1 MLPARRVTDPALGS
15 VTVTLMRQ
23 TEVMQGTPT
32 RQIDTVLFD
41 MGGVLM
47 KNGRHSDL
55 ASRFPPE
62 HAALALKIFMGDY
75 GEDNDHP
82 WHRLERGEITY
93 AECKRLNA
101 IALAEHGISLP
112 ALVRDNANEETLKE
126 QTLTDQALTDQA
138 LTEQPAAGPSFR
150 PDNEMIDLIRRLR
163 AAGLRTGVVTNNV
176 REFRSMWQPLL
187 PYDELF
193 DDLIDSHEVGI
204 RKPNP
209 AIYQLALTRLNAR
222 AERTAF
228 LDDVLS
234 NVEAA
239 TNLGIF
245 GVIVDEDS
253 APARATVA
261 RLAGLTAAGG

>member
-1 MLPARRVTDPALGS
+1 MRFHMLPARRVTDPALGS
-15 VTVTLMRQ
+15 VNGKRMRQ
-23 TEVMQGTPT
+23 TEQMHGTPS

-47 KNGRHSDL
+47 KNGRQSDL
-55 ASRFPPE
+55 ANRFPPE
-62 HAALALKIFMGDY
+62 HAAVAMKIFMGDY
-75 GEDNDHP
+75 AADNDHP

-93 AECKRLNA
+93 AECQRLNG

-112 ALVRDNANEETLKE
+112 PLVRDTANDEPP
-126 QTLTDQALTDQA
+126 
-138 LTEQPAAGPSFR
+138 TEKPAASPSFR
-150 PDNEMIDLIRRLR
+150 PDNEMIDLIRELR
-163 AAGLRTGVVTNNV
+163 SAGLRTGVVTNNV
-176 REFRSMWQPLL
+176 REFQSLWRPLL

-193 DDLIDSHEVGI
+193 DDLVDSHEVGI

-239 TNLGIF
+239 AKLGIF
-245 GVIVDEDS
+245 GVVVDEDS

-261 RLAGLTAAGG
+261 RLAGLTAADG